1 MSYQITSPEELYAQL
16 AQVYRTAATLEE
28 QYALLRRVFG
38 IAVQQRLHD
47 CPIAFAG
54 FFSKVDYLMKECRV
68 PYAAADLI
76 QQTRADLFPKQ
87 GDGHPQP
94 TAQMLRAQLDNNV
107 KGTALLVHHTNGLAP
122 IPLDLQA
129 HFPTEP
135 RQRTWGRYA
144 HNVLRVITQRWDDDF
159 IWATDEESGAT
170 LQVCYSAANPILTR
184 GGEGDWGYLREVLWE
199 GAVLHLVR
207 VRRDQSG
214 QVCLPELIIL
224 EPDYLVNITTIARCF
239 ETYAESPRVAL
250 VDKLRPA
257 ANSYHIH
264 LGNLAGQLLD
274 DVVHERHQ
282 PIGECLKTYV
292 ADHALSM
299 MACPELVRD
308 YELFREEAAAQQRNI
323 QQLIG
328 QRLPEAIGHYDRRDV
343 LLEPS
348 FFSSVLGI
356 QGRLDFLYT
365 HEDGVTIIEQKSGK
379 GDYVSPRAPGYNP
392 AVPRPRE
399 QHVVQALLYR
409 ALFVYEFQKYADQLR
424 HVFLL
429 YSRYGEGLVHVNQR
443 PALFLRAIRL
453 RNLLV
458 RQEIHCARHGFD
470 VLLQLTPEALNE
482 KGLSGRLWL
491 EYVRPELNQLLA
503 PIHQASPLER
513 AYYLRFLRF
522 LATEQ
527 LHAKMGNPQRE
538 GSGFA
543 SLWHDTLEQKRAAGN
558 IYDRLRLTHF
568 EMNEDGDGVSGVT
581 LAFPT
586 TDRADA
592 DSTNFRTGDVVLLY
606 SYNETEGRT
615 LPSACAQMVHRASI
629 VDIQTDHILL
639 RLRNGQT
646 DPRAF
651 THTATYA
658 APDRTAALASDDQRL
673 WAIEHDMLESS
684 ANGQYSA
691 LHSFLSAPKD
701 RRDLLLCQRA
711 PWVDAKEQRRGE
723 YGGFNPLVER
733 AVQARDLFLIIG
745 PPGTGKTSFGLVNLL
760 REELLDPDAQVL
772 LMAYTNRAVDEICS
786 KLVELQGIDF
796 VRIGSDLSCAEAY
809 RPYLL
814 RERCRTLAT
823 GSAVRN
829 LLQRTRIVCGT
840 TAAISAQPAL
850 LQMKTFSLAII
861 DEASQLLEPHLIGLL
876 SAHKEG
882 VCRIRRFV
890 LIGDH
895 KQLPAVVQQTSIE
908 STVEEPELRAIHLTD
923 CRHSLFERLLQTF
936 RTAEGGYDPRYVYL
950 FTRQGRMH
958 EDISRWVAQT
968 FYAQQL
974 GIVPLPHQ
982 QLPLTSMDTPD
993 GILRLLSAH
1002 RLAFVASPPI
1012 DSTHEWT
1019 EAQQAGS
1026 NHPAEKTNPT
1036 EARMIA
1042 AIVARICR
1050 LQPEARPEESIGIIV
1065 PYRGQIATVRNQ
1077 LDSLGIPGL
1086 HKVTI
1091 DTVERYQGSQRDYI
1105 IYGFTV
1111 KHPYQLNFLTDNT
1124 FEEGGQT
1131 IDRKLNVALTRARLG
1146 MILVGNPQ
1154 LLNLNPTFASLIRH
1168 IREAGGYVNIPPADF
1183 CKGKF

>member
-1 MSYQITSPEELYAQL
+1 M
-16 AQVYRTAATLEE
+16 
-28 QYALLRRVFG
+28 
-38 IAVQQRLHD
+38 
-47 CPIAFAG
+47 
-54 FFSKVDYLMKECRV
+54 
-68 PYAAADLI
+68 
-76 QQTRADLFPKQ
+76 
-87 GDGHPQP
+87 
-94 TAQMLRAQLDNNV
+94 
-107 KGTALLVHHTNGLAP
+107 
-122 IPLDLQA
+122 
-129 HFPTEP
+129 
-135 RQRTWGRYA
+135 
-144 HNVLRVITQRWDDDF
+144 LRVITQRWNDDF

-184 GGEGDWGYLREVLWE
+184 GGEGDWTYLRDVLWE

-274 DVVHERHQ
+274 DVVHDRHQ

-328 QRLPEAIGHYDRRDV
+328 KRLPEAIGHYDRRDV

-379 GDYVSPRAPGYNP
+379 GDYVSPRTPGYNP

-424 HVFLL
+424 HVLLL

-470 VLLQLTPEALNE
+470 VLLHLTPEALNE

-491 EYVRPELNQLLA
+491 EYVQPELNQLLA

-558 IYDRLRLTHF
+558 IYDRLRLSHF

-646 DPRAF
+646 DPKVFAKGANTR
-651 THTATYA
+651 
-658 APDRTAALASDDQRL
+658 
-673 WAIEHDMLESS
+673 WAIEHDLFDSS
-684 ANGQYSA
+684 SDTLCCG
-691 LHSFLSAPKD
+691 LHRFLSAPPE
-701 RRDLLLCQRA
+701 RRALLLSQREPQTDPNQVLKGDYGNFNTLA
-711 PWVDAKEQRRGE
+711 LRAK
-723 YGGFNPLVER
+723 
-733 AVQARDLFLIIG
+733 QASELFLIIG
-745 PPGTGKTSFGLVNLL
+745 PPGTGKTSFGMLNLVKEQLQEEGMDILL
-760 REELLDPDAQVL
+760 LS
-772 LMAYTNRAVDEICS
+772 YTNRAVDEMCG
-786 KLVELQGIDF
+786 KLLEEGIDF
-796 VRIGSDLSCAEAY
+796 LRIGSELSCSPLYHEHLLASKVAE
-809 RPYLL
+809 
-814 RERCRTLAT
+814 CRRADQ
-823 GSAVRN
+823 VR
-829 LLQRTRIVCGT
+829 QVVMGTRVFCGT
-840 TAAISAQPAL
+840 TA
-850 LQMKTFSLAII
+850 SLNAC
-861 DEASQLLEPHLIGLL
+861 P
-876 SAHKEG
+876 
-882 VCRIRRFV
+882 
-890 LIGDH
+890 
-895 KQLPAVVQQTSIE
+895 
-908 STVEEPELRAIHLTD
+908 
-923 CRHSLFERLLQTF
+923 
-936 RTAEGGYDPRYVYL
+936 
-950 FTRQGRMH
+950 
-958 EDISRWVAQT
+958 
-968 FYAQQL
+968 
-974 GIVPLPHQ
+974 
-982 QLPLTSMDTPD
+982 
-993 GILRLLSAH
+993 
-1002 RLAFVASPPI
+1002 
-1012 DSTHEWT
+1012 
-1019 EAQQAGS
+1019 
-1026 NHPAEKTNPT
+1026 
-1036 EARMIA
+1036 
-1042 AIVARICR
+1042 
-1050 LQPEARPEESIGIIV
+1050 
-1065 PYRGQIATVRNQ
+1065 
-1077 LDSLGIPGL
+1077 
-1086 HKVTI
+1086 
-1091 DTVERYQGSQRDYI
+1091 
-1105 IYGFTV
+1105 
-1111 KHPYQLNFLTDNT
+1111 
-1124 FEEGGQT
+1124 
-1131 IDRKLNVALTRARLG
+1131 
-1146 MILVGNPQ
+1146 
-1154 LLNLNPTFASLIRH
+1154 
-1168 IREAGGYVNIPPADF
+1168 
-1183 CKGKF
+1183 